1 MLFLVT
7 SAGAAYAVD
16 AEVQVEARHFVL
28 RCKAAVVRIV
38 VVVVASVQVCDT
50 ERLLHA
56 PPMRYQAVDGN
67 LRGSDSGITV
77 VASLGASKA
86 LLLRLALG
94 GLDARRLAA
103 LKFGRC

>member
-1 MLFLVT
+1 MLLLVT
-7 SAGAAYAVD
+7 PASAAYAVD

-38 VVVVASVQVCDT
+38 VASVQVCDT

-67 LRGSDSGITV
+67 LCGSDSGITV

-86 LLLRLALG
+86 LLLRLALR
-94 GLDARRLAA
+94 GLDADDWLP
-103 LKFGRC
+103 

>member
-7 SAGAAYAVD
+7 STGAAYAVD

-38 VVVVASVQVCDT
+38 VVASVQVCDT
-50 ERLLHA
+50 KRLLHA